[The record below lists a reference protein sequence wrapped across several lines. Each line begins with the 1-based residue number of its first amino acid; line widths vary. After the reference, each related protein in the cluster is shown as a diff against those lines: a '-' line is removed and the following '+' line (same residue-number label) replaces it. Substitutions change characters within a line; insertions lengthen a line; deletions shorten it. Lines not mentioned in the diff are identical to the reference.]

1 MVDGYWK
8 ATALLSIKSYEA
20 RFPSLPILFRL
31 LLYSVHMLTCF
42 LIQKKNLFPD
52 YMYVGIKFT
61 FRENLAAIISIYSV
75 VMKKAYFVR

>member
-1 MVDGYWK
+1 M
-8 ATALLSIKSYEA
+8 
-20 RFPSLPILFRL
+20 
-31 LLYSVHMLTCF
+31 LYSVHMLTYF

-52 YMYVGIKFT
+52 YIYVRIKFT